1 MCRAL
6 RLRLGFIA
14 SHSTKGVGSTTQ
26 LCGDFSAFN
35 FGSLYLY
42 VSRSFGR
49 HLVGFGWRQSVRRML
64 AGLRVSALSS
74 AGVA

>member
-6 RLRLGFIA
+6 RIRLGFIA
-14 SHSTKGVGSTTQ
+14 SHSTKGVGNTPQ
-26 LCGDFSAFN
+26 LWGDFSAFN

-49 HLVGFGWRQSVRRML
+49 HHVGFGWRQSVRRML
-64 AGLRVSALSS
+64 VGFRVSILSS